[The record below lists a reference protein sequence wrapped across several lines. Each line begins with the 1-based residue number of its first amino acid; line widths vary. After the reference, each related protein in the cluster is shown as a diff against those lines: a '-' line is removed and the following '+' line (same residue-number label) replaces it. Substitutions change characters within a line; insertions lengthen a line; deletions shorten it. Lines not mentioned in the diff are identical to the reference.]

1 MSTSMIEPV
10 TEYGSPED
18 AGEGLFG
25 ILTEIFVG
33 LETKESL
40 YQSVELRPI
49 APTCFPYMM
58 VP

>member
-1 MSTSMIEPV
+1 MIEPV